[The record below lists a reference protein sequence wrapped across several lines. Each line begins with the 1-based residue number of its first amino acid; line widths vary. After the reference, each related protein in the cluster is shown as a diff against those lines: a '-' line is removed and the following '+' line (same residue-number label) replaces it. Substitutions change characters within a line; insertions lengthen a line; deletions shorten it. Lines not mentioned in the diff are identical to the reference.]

1 VNASFFDFNES
12 KMSNERPPGPAEFR
26 QQMVELVLTR
36 RKPVQLSSEFG
47 VKPQFI
53 PNWVG
58 KATINEAK
66 PLQTKEGLMN
76 LENHHPKGPSLPL
89 RCVQIWLAL
98 QCDCAFACAVS

>member
-1 VNASFFDFNES
+1 MS
-12 KMSNERPPGPAEFR
+12 KVRPPCPAEFR

-36 RKPVQLSSEFG
+36 HKPAQRSREFG

-58 KATINEAK
+58 QATIDKAK

-76 LENHHPKGPSLPL
+76 IEGHPSNGPSLSP
-89 RCVQIWLAL
+89 RCLPIGLAP
-98 QCDCAFACAVS
+98 QCDWAFACAVS